1 MRKFCYLLFFFFA
14 SVLSAQEFICEVSI
28 NAEQT
33 GQPNLSVFKTLET
46 ALSEFINNT
55 KWTQTTYKSEERIP
69 CAIFI
74 NITSYDTNTS
84 FQASIQV
91 QASRPVFG
99 SNYKTTIANF
109 NDTDFNFEY
118 LAFQPLVYNENG
130 DQGNLVAVIS
140 YYLYT
145 ILGLEADTLE
155 ELGGT
160 EFYKKAK
167 QIVNIAQASG
177 SAGWSPASGTQSR
190 FRWNDDILSGIFNDF
205 RKSLYTYH
213 LKGLDIMSTDIKAGK
228 ESIINSLNELK
239 KVNQSRPNSYVLRTF
254 FDAKSTEISRILS
267 GGPKLNISKTVDLLR
282 SISPTYAKD
291 WEAIKN

>member
-1 MRKFCYLLFFFFA
+1 MRKFCFILLFSLINF
-14 SVLSAQEFICEVSI
+14 LNAQEFICEVSI

-46 ALSEFINNT
+46 SLTEFINNT
-55 KWTQTTYKSEERIP
+55 KWTQTEYKVEERIP

-74 NITSYDTNTS
+74 NITGYDTNTS
-84 FQASIQV
+84 FDASIQV

-99 SNYKTTIANF
+99 SNYKTTTANF
-109 NDTDFNFEY
+109 NDSDFSFEY

-130 DQGNLVAVIS
+130 DQGNLVAVIT

-145 ILGLEADTLE
+145 ILGIEADTLE

-160 EFYKKAK
+160 SFFKKAK

-190 FRWNDDILSGIFNDF
+190 FRWNDDILSGIFNEY
-205 RKSLYTYH
+205 RKSMYKYH
-213 LKGLDIMSTDIKAGK
+213 LQGLDVMSTDLKAAK
-228 ESIINSLNELK
+228 ESIIESLNNLK

-254 FDAKSTEISRILS
+254 FDAKSTEISKVLS
-267 GGPKLNISKTVDLLR
+267 GGPKVDVSKTADLLR
-282 SISPTYAKD
+282 SISPTYVKD
-291 WEAIKN
+291 WDAIKN

>member
-228 ESIINSLNELK
+228 ESIINSLNALK

>member
-1 MRKFCYLLFFFFA
+1 MRKYCYILFLFFVSA
-14 SVLSAQEFICEVSI
+14 INAQEFICEVSI

-46 ALSEFINNT
+46 SLSEFVNNT
-55 KWTQTTYKSEERIP
+55 KWTQTEYKSEERIP
-69 CAIFI
+69 CSIFI

-84 FQASIQV
+84 FEASIQV

-99 SNYKTTIANF
+99 SSYRTTTANF
-109 NDTDFNFEY
+109 NDNDFNFEY

-130 DQGNLVAVIS
+130 DQGNLVAVIT

-145 ILGLEADTLE
+145 ILGIEADTLE

-160 EFYKKAK
+160 LFYKKAK

-190 FRWNDDILSGIFNDF
+190 FRWNDDILSGIFNEY
-205 RKSLYTYH
+205 RKSLYKYH
-213 LKGLDIMSTDIKAGK
+213 LQGLDVMSTDAKSGK
-228 ESIINSLNELK
+228 QSIIESLDALK

-254 FDAKSTEISRILS
+254 FDAKSTEIARALS
-267 GGPKLNISKTVDLLR
+267 GGPKLDVSKTADLLR
-282 SISPTYAKD
+282 SISPTYVKD
-291 WEAIKN
+291 WETIKN

>member
-1 MRKFCYLLFFFFA
+1 MN
-14 SVLSAQEFICEVSI
+14 AQEFICEVSI

-55 KWTQTTYKSEERIP
+55 KWTDTEYRSEERIP
-69 CAIFI
+69 CSVFI
-74 NITSYDTNTS
+74 NITTYDTNTS
-84 FQASIQV
+84 FEASIQV

-99 SNYKTTIANF
+99 SSYRTTIANF
-109 NDTDFNFEY
+109 NDNDFNFEY

-130 DQGNLVAVIS
+130 DQGNLVAVIT

-145 ILGLEADTLE
+145 ILGIEADTLE

-160 EFYKKAK
+160 LFYKKAK

-190 FRWNDDILSGIFNDF
+190 FRWNDDMLSGIFNEY
-205 RKSLYTYH
+205 RKSLYKYH
-213 LKGLDIMSTDIKAGK
+213 LQGLDVMSTDAKSGK
-228 ESIINSLNELK
+228 QSIIESLDALK

-254 FDAKSTEISRILS
+254 FDAKSTEISSTLS
-267 GGPKLNISKTVDLLR
+267 GGPKLDVSKTADLLR
-282 SISPTYAKD
+282 SISPTYVKD
-291 WEAIKN
+291 WETIKN

>member
-55 KWTQTTYKSEERIP
+55 KWTQTTYKTEERIP

-99 SNYKTTIANF
+99 SNYKTTTANF

-160 EFYKKAK
+160 AFYKKAK

-213 LKGLDIMSTDIKAGK
+213 LKGLDVMSTDAKAGK
-228 ESIINSLNELK
+228 ESIINSLNALK

-267 GGPKLNISKTVDLLR
+267 GGPKLNVSKTADLLR

-291 WEAIKN
+291 WKAIKN